1 MTEMRSSGYVDDM
14 SDLKDGLNSDTVK
27 VLFAVYGTVT
37 RDGYGKPAL
46 RMTVTGSEDFM
57 LDVAK
62 TDPAWFDNMAAT
74 VRMKLQNVQVK
85 RNRELGP

>member
-1 MTEMRSSGYVDDM
+1 MTEMRGSGYVDDM
-14 SDLKDGLNSDTVK
+14 FDLKDGLNNDTVR
-27 VLFAVYGTVT
+27 VLFAVYGTVI
-37 RDGYGKPAL
+37 RDGYGKPAM

-57 LDVAK
+57 LEVAK
-62 TDPAWFDNMAAT
+62 DEPAWFDNMAAT